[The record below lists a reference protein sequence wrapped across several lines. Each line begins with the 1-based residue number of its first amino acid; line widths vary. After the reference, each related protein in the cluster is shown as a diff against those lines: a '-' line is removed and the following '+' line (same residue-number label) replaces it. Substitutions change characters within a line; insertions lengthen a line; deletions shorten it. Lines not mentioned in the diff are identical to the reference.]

1 VSNSSLLFKLQ
12 NTTTTGIAGHQQ
24 TNPQGSNTATN
35 GRMGAVLVE
44 HMMTFCSRRFIDIAD
59 QNSVPQFDTYKEKS
73 CWLTGMYKAVMNTNN
88 DCRERGIRTT
98 KAEIHK
104 ALINKI
110 RTTNHSYRA
119 AALKTSRVE
128 RRNGREVI
136 RRVATD
142 DFLSLGKTSAQ
153 AWLDTYGDILRKPG
167 RQELSRKRRKAVP
180 HYWTR
185 TIRYMRTKETN
196 VRVLQD
202 IELPEALRA
211 GTAVGDDHDG
221 GAAVHEEG
229 GASDDGGSSSDDDDE
244 VGSSSDDDDEVGSS
258 SQGDHEVG
266 SSSDDDSSD
275 DDDIPKRKKKK
286 QKDKR
291 KKNKMQEKRKIE
303 PVFGN
308 LHSDTDDDILDDIE
322 DSLEDPELPRLRG
335 YGEYNNQRSTLMED
349 GSEEQG
355 GIRRGVGGQGHR
367 GRGGG
372 RGDSGRGSRGRG
384 RQHAC
389 GHSPVGRT
397 RVGTR
402 KREMTATQD
411 FEVGPGRSTRLRSQ
425 TELMSQAI

>member
-88 DCRERGIRTT
+88 DYRERGISTT

-142 DFLSLGKTSAQ
+142 DFLALGKTSAQ
-153 AWLDTYGDILRKPG
+153 AWLDTYGDILRKLG
-167 RQELSRKRRKAVP
+167 RQELRRKRRKAVP

-202 IELPEALRA
+202 TELPEALRA
-211 GTAVGDDHDG
+211 GTAVGDYHDG

-229 GASDDGGSSSDDDDE
+229 GASDDGGSSS
-244 VGSSSDDDDEVGSS
+244 
-258 SQGDHEVG
+258 QGDHEVG
-266 SSSDDDSSD
+266 SSSDDD
-275 DDDIPKRKKKK
+275 DIPKRK
-286 QKDKR
+286 

-303 PVFGN
+303 PVFGK

-335 YGEYNNQRSTLMED
+335 YGEYNNQRRTLMED

-372 RGDSGRGSRGRG
+372 RGDSGRGSRGRS

-402 KREMTATQD
+402 KREMTATQEC
-411 FEVGPGRSTRLRSQ
+411 EVGPGRSTRLRSEA
-425 TELMSQAI
+425 ELMSQAI